1 MEVNEILKIYGTQY
15 KEMTKTI
22 LREAEAASLISE
34 DMKVGIKPNL
44 VAPSP
49 ACFGATTHPEI
60 VEGIIEYLREN
71 GINDIVIM
79 EGSWVGDSTEDSF
92 EYCGYN
98 TLSANYEVPLIDTQ
112 KLKSY
117 PADCKGM
124 ELNICDC
131 YKDIDF
137 LINVPVLKG
146 HCQTKITC
154 ALKNVKGLIPNREKR
169 RFHTL
174 GLHEPIAH
182 LNTHIKQN
190 LIVIDHI
197 CGDPDYEEGGN
208 PLVKN
213 CVMVSRD
220 PVLTD
225 AYVCSL
231 FDYSIE
237 DVPYVKLSYKLGVGD
252 GDLSHLKLRIVNDTD
267 LGINDESMPL
277 SHKVLD
283 VNYAASQID
292 SCSACYASLIGALD
306 RLKEDGLLDKLD
318 GKISIGQGHRGKGGR
333 YGVGNCTSKFEHT
346 VKGCPPDED
355 DIYNTYKDIIVN
367 LAK

>member
-1 MEVNEILKIYGTQY
+1 MEINEILKIYGTDY
-15 KEMTKTI
+15 KEMTKEI
-22 LREAEAASLISE
+22 LYKADAASLIE
-34 DMKVGIKPNL
+34 ADMKVGIKPNL

-49 ACFGATTHPEI
+49 AFFGSTTHPEI

-79 EGSWVGDSTEDSF
+79 EGSWVGDSTQDSF

-98 TLSANYEVPLIDTQ
+98 TLSANYNVPLIDTQ
-112 KLKSY
+112 QQPSY
-117 PADCKGM
+117 KADCNGM
-124 ELNICDC
+124 ELNICNC

-154 ALKNVKGLIPNREKR
+154 ALKNVKGLIPNTEKR

-182 LNTHIKQN
+182 LNTHIKQG
-190 LIVIDHI
+190 LIVTDHI

-213 CVMVSRD
+213 CIMVSRD

-225 AYVCSL
+225 SYVCSL
-231 FDYSIE
+231 FDYSVD
-237 DVPYVKLSYKLGVGD
+237 DVPYIKMSYDMGVGEADLSKLKLSVINED
-252 GDLSHLKLRIVNDTD
+252 DTY
-267 LGINDESMPL
+267 ISDESMPL

-283 VNYAASQID
+283 VNHAASEID
-292 SCSACYASLIGALD
+292 SCSACYAALIGALD
-306 RLKEDGLLDKLD
+306 RLKDDGLLEHFKER
-318 GKISIGQGHRGKGGR
+318 ISIGQGHRGKSGK
-333 YGVGNCTSKFEHT
+333 YGVGNCTSKFEYT
-346 VKGCPPDED
+346 VKGCPPEED
-355 DIYNTYKDIIVN
+355 DIYNAYKTIIAN
-367 LAK
+367 MTK

>member
-1 MEVNEILKIYGTQY
+1 MEVNEILKIYGTDY

-22 LREAEAASLISE
+22 LREAQAASLINV
-34 DMKVGIKPNL
+34 DAKVGIKPNL

-49 ACFGATTHPEI
+49 ACFGSTTHPEI

-71 GINDIVIM
+71 GINNIVIM
-79 EGSWVGDSTEDSF
+79 EGSWVGDSTQDSF

-98 TLSANYEVPLIDTQ
+98 ALARSHNVPLIDTQ
-112 KLKSY
+112 KQHSY
-117 PADCKGM
+117 TADCHGM

-154 ALKNVKGLIPNREKR
+154 ALKNVKGLIPNTEKR

-182 LNTHIKQN
+182 LNTHIKQG
-190 LIVIDHI
+190 LIVVDHI

-213 CVMVSRD
+213 CIMVSRD

-225 AYVCSL
+225 SYVCSL
-231 FDYSIE
+231 FDYSVE
-237 DVPYVKLSYKLGVGD
+237 DVPYIKMAYEMGVGETDLTKLSI
-252 GDLSHLKLRIVNDTD
+252 RILNKDEE
-267 LGINDESMPL
+267 GIVDEAMPL

-283 VNYAASQID
+283 VNYATSEVD
-292 SCSACYASLIGALD
+292 SCSACYAALIGALD
-306 RLKEDGLLDKLD
+306 RLKEEGLLDKFD
-318 GKISIGQGHRGKGGR
+318 GKISIGQGHRGKTGE
-333 YGVGNCTSKFEHT
+333 YGVGNCTSKFKYS
-346 VKGCPPDED
+346 VKGCPPEED
-355 DIYNTYKDIIVN
+355 DIYNIYKEIIVK

>member
-1 MEVNEILKIYGTQY
+1 MEKNEILKIYGTDY

-22 LREAEAASLISE
+22 LREADAASLIN
-34 DMKVGIKPNL
+34 DTWKVGIKPNL

-49 ACFGATTHPEI
+49 ACFGSTTHPEI
-60 VEGIIEYLREN
+60 VEGIIEYLKEN
-71 GINDIVIM
+71 GINNIVIM
-79 EGSWVGDSTEDSF
+79 EGSWVGDSTQDSF

-98 TLSANYEVPLIDTQ
+98 TLSAQYGIPLIDTQ
-112 KLKSY
+112 QQSSY
-117 PADCKGM
+117 LSDCNGM
-124 ELNICDC
+124 ELRICDC

-154 ALKNVKGLIPNREKR
+154 ALKNVKGLIPNTEKR
-169 RFHTL
+169 RFHSL

-182 LNTHIKQN
+182 LNTHIKQG
-190 LIVIDHI
+190 LIVVDHI

-213 CVMVSRD
+213 CIMVSRD

-225 AYVCSL
+225 SYVCSL

-237 DVPYVKLSYKLGVGD
+237 DVPYIDLAYRMGVGNA
-252 GDLSHLKLRIVNDTD
+252 DLSDMKLRILNSNPDDIV
-267 LGINDESMPL
+267 DENMPL
-277 SHKVLD
+277 SHKVMD
-283 VNYAASQID
+283 VSYVASEVD

-306 RLKEDGLLDKLD
+306 RLKEEGLLDKFD
-318 GKISIGQGHRGKGGR
+318 GKISIGQGHRGKTGK

-346 VKGCPPDED
+346 VKGCPPNED
-355 DIYNTYKDIIVN
+355 DIYNTYKDII
-367 LAK
+367 AKIAK

>member
-1 MEVNEILKIYGTQY
+1 MKTNEILKIYGTDY

-22 LREAEAASLISE
+22 LREADAASLISVN
-34 DMKVGIKPNL
+34 MKVGIKPNL

-49 ACFGATTHPEI
+49 ACFGATTHPE
-60 VEGIIEYLREN
+60 VVAGIIEYLSEN
-71 GINDIVIM
+71 GINNIVIM
-79 EGSWVGDSTEDSF
+79 EGSWVGDTTQDSF

-98 TLSANYEVPLIDTQ
+98 TLSEEYGIELIDTQ
-112 KLKSY
+112 KQSAY
-117 PADCKGM
+117 TADCNGM
-124 ELNICDC
+124 ELNICEC

-154 ALKNVKGLIPNREKR
+154 ALKNVKGLIPNTEKR
-169 RFHTL
+169 RFHSL

-190 LIVIDHI
+190 LIVVDHI

-213 CVMVSRD
+213 CVMVSMD

-225 AYVCSL
+225 SYVCSL
-231 FDYSIE
+231 FDYTIE
-237 DVPYVKLSYKLGVGD
+237 DVPYVKMAYEMGVGEA
-252 GDLSHLKLRIVNDTD
+252 DLSKLSVRILNEDSAALV
-267 LGINDESMPL
+267 DESMPL

-283 VNYAASQID
+283 VNYMASEVD

-306 RLKEDGLLDKLD
+306 RLKEEGLLDKFNE
-318 GKISIGQGHRGKGGR
+318 KISIGQGHRGQTGR
-333 YGVGNCTSKFEHT
+333 YGVGNCTAKFDYT

-355 DIYNTYKDIIVN
+355 DIYNAYKAIIVE
-367 LAK
+367 KTK